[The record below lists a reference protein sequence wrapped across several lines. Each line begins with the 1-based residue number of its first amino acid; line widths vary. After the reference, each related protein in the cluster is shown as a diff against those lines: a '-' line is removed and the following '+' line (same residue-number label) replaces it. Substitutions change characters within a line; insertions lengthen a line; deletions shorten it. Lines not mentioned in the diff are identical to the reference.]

1 MCIVGIWVLSWSNYK
16 PCLMRLCVY
25 RRFMAFLAVET
36 QVLLNRKKK
45 KISWEKRKKTQTT
58 LKGWCLYNSILLDMI
73 HIYEIVEPLGSLS
86 KRAANRSPYLVLSHI
101 IMKKYMKYRK
111 YRKCRK
117 HNTISTNSKVS
128 LLGLILIFLFILR
141 VLL

>member
-1 MCIVGIWVLSWSNYK
+1 
-16 PCLMRLCVY
+16 MRLCVY

-45 KISWEKRKKTQTT
+45 SVEKNIKKTQTT

-128 LLGLILIFLFILR
+128 LLGFILIFLFILR